1 MEMTRRKFI
10 RKIIVASSAIVA
22 GASWFINKTTPRKFI
37 RAVRFKKYP
46 GPVKPMENILKQG
59 KWSG

>member
-10 RKIIVASSAIVA
+10 RKIIVAGSTIVA
-22 GASWFINKTTPRKFI
+22 GASWFMDKATPRKFI

-46 GPVKPMENILKQG
+46 GPVIPMEKILKQG

>member
-1 MEMTRRKFI
+1 MTRRIFI
-10 RKIIVASSAIVA
+10 RRLIVAGSAIVA
-22 GASWFINKTTPRKFI
+22 GTSWFIKKATPRKFI

>member
-10 RKIIVASSAIVA
+10 RKFAGAGLAIVA
-22 GASWFINKTTPRKFI
+22 GASWCLKKAAPRKFI
-37 RAVRFKKYP
+37 RAVRFKNYP
-46 GPVKPMENILKQG
+46 GSIKPIGDISKQS

>member
-1 MEMTRRKFI
+1 MEMTRRKFV
-10 RKIIVASSAIVA
+10 RKFAGAGLAIVA
-22 GASWFINKTTPRKFI
+22 GASWCLKKAAPRRFI

>member
-1 MEMTRRKFI
+1 MTRRKFV
-10 RKIIVASSAIVA
+10 RKLIGAGSMIVA
-22 GASWFINKTTPRKFI
+22 GASLFAKKASPRKFV
-37 RAVRFKKYP
+37 RAIRFKGYP

>member
-1 MEMTRRKFI
+1 MTRRKFI
-10 RKIIVASSAIVA
+10 RKLIGAGSMIVA
-22 GASWFINKTTPRKFI
+22 GTLLFIKKAAPRKFI

-46 GPVKPMENILKQG
+46 GTLRPLGDISKQG